1 MGIAQGSAPLQHIAQ
16 LTAGASDGRLMLTN
30 WWQLDE
36 YNGVLELIW
45 LPCALEL
52 HCRVRQGSTV
62 AWWTDAFGRWLGP
75 AHVGRA

>member
-1 MGIAQGSAPLQHIAQ
+1 
-16 LTAGASDGRLMLTN
+16 MLTN